1 MPCDMQGFFY
11 LSDQSHDKRSTQY
24 LKSVVQ
30 N

>member
-1 MPCDMQGFFY
+1 MQGFFY

-24 LKSVVQ
+24 LNSVVQ

>member
-1 MPCDMQGFFY
+1 MQGFFY